1 MTTPLLRPGLLQR
14 CLLAPHAPGAQP
26 VGAWTRRVALAVAVL
41 HCERGAALVAPVE
54 WCLLS
59 PLGFFLGAKQATR
72 RTRLPLHLRSCHLTP
87 LLLLP
92 LLLLPDPFADAEAAA
107 TAEEEEETQ
116 NVTKGKAYV
125 HVRVQQRNG
134 RKSLTTVQ
142 VRGVAC

>member
-1 MTTPLLRPGLLQR
+1 MGET
-14 CLLAPHAPGAQP
+14 
-26 VGAWTRRVALAVAVL
+26 
-41 HCERGAALVAPVE
+41 
-54 WCLLS
+54 S
-59 PLGFFLGAKQATR
+59 DATR
-72 RTRLPLHLRSCHLTP
+72 PPLHLHACHLTP
-87 LLLLP
+87 LLLSL

-142 VRGVAC
+142 VRVCRVFSCVPEGVNEGQGQQQTAAAPD